1 MRLAQIETLADVV
14 ELGSFTAAARRRGLT
29 QPAVSQQIKALE
41 RRLGVRLV
49 ERLGRRAHA
58 TAAAETLLL
67 RFRPIQSAM
76 AEAIDAVSRHRAQI
90 AGRLRLGTG
99 DTACIYLLPPI
110 LKRLKARYP
119 LLEIVVRTGNSPEM
133 LGALESNQLDLA
145 LVTLPAPSRAFAL
158 TPILAD
164 EMVAIFPA
172 GERAPRRATPTA
184 MAARPLILYEPGGN
198 ARRVIDDWFAAASLA
213 SKPAMEL
220 GSIEAIKRLAAS
232 GLGAAILPRLA
243 VARPADRPGLIVR
256 PLAPPLHRTLAVV
269 LRRDKPL
276 GRGLNALVGLL
287 SEAGKRVGSSRVS
300 LPAHHRIGPA
310 PSRRS

>member
-1 MRLAQIETLADVV
+1 MPQPRLAQIETLADVV

-49 ERLGRRAHA
+49 ERIGRRAHA

-67 RFRPIQSAM
+67 RFRPIHAAV
-76 AEAIDAVSRHRAQI
+76 AEALDAVSRHRAQA

-99 DTACIYLLPPI
+99 DTACIYLLPP
-110 LKRLKARYP
+110 LLRRLKVKHP

-133 LGALESNQLDLA
+133 LQALEANELDLA
-145 LVTLPAPSRAFAL
+145 LITLPAPSRPFAV
-158 TPILAD
+158 TPVLQD

-172 GERAPRRATPTA
+172 SEPAVPRRATAEA
-184 MAARPLILYEPGGN
+184 MARRPLILYEPGGN
-198 ARRVIDDWFAAASLA
+198 ARRVIEDWFTAARLA

-243 VARPADRPGLIVR
+243 VARPIDRPGLLVR
-256 PLAPPLHRTLAVV
+256 PLAPPLYRTLGVV

-276 GRGLNALVGLL
+276 GRGLRALVDLL
-287 SEAGKRVGSSRVS
+287 VEAGRR
-300 LPAHHRIGPA
+300 A
-310 PSRRS
+310 RRSG